1 MEERQARADRWM
13 EAVNARIGS
22 IEPEWWVRMRC
33 GQLAE
38 ERPAAHY
45 DGGQRAARRAEKHFW
60 PFVRVRPGTAGI
72 EWLGL
77 LSRRSLPPEPAW
89 WMK

>member
-22 IEPEWWVRMRC
+22 IEPEWWVRMQC

-38 ERPAAHY
+38 ERWAAHQS
-45 DGGQRAARRAEKHFW
+45 GMRPMARRAEKHFW
-60 PFVRVRPGTAGI
+60 PSAR
-72 EWLGL
+72 
-77 LSRRSLPPEPAW
+77 AW
-89 WMK
+89 WLR